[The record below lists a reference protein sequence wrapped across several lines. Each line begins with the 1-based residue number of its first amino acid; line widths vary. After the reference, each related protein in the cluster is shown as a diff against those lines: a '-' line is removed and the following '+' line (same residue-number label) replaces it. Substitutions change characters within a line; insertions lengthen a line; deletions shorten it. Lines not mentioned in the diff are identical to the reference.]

1 MAVPPVVYKGARPPP
16 PKRKVEEPATTTKK
30 NDDADVANGTEEQQQ
45 QQQTSTTAFALPTED
60 LGIDFSMRMWTK
72 EGERVSA
79 SRPAR
84 VQYDPETGPRIR
96 HRSDGA
102 KGDFNVWWGKHATTT
117 GGMARDFNS
126 AVKAVTRCAPILD
139 AGATKA
145 NGSGVTAVCYHFA
158 RGCCGSGE
166 ACEYL
171 HKVPTAFDDAKNHM
185 MYDIFGRP
193 KHHTERDDNGGTGSY
208 MRIGRTLYLYFGG
221 AVDPNWDAKKVYDE
235 IAAQFGEFGPIEDV
249 TVKFDRRFA
258 FVRYKFRASAEF
270 AKEAMAGQ
278 TLWRAEEAEPLNVRW
293 ANDDPNPIA
302 IVRVA
307 NETEERVRDMF
318 LRSEKAQAL
327 MQMKR
332 ELEGG
337 GVGDGDGD
345 EDDGSAK
352 RKSKK
357 KPKRRRDGED
367 EAPPDCS
374 FDPADYEEEKDEV

>member
-1 MAVPPVVYKGARPPP
+1 M
-16 PKRKVEEPATTTKK
+16 
-30 NDDADVANGTEEQQQ
+30 
-45 QQQTSTTAFALPTED
+45 
-60 LGIDFSMRMWTK
+60 
-72 EGERVSA
+72 
-79 SRPAR
+79 
-84 VQYDPETGPRIR
+84 
-96 HRSDGA
+96 
-102 KGDFNVWWGKHATTT
+102 
-117 GGMARDFNS
+117 
-126 AVKAVTRCAPILD
+126 
-139 AGATKA
+139 
-145 NGSGVTAVCYHFA
+145 
-158 RGCCGSGE
+158 
-166 ACEYL
+166 
-171 HKVPTAFDDAKNHM
+171 
-185 MYDIFGRP
+185 
-193 KHHTERDDNGGTGSY
+193 
-208 MRIGRTLYLYFGG
+208 
-221 AVDPNWDAKKVYDE
+221 
-235 IAAQFGEFGPIEDV
+235 
-249 TVKFDRRFA
+249 
-258 FVRYKFRASAEF
+258 
-270 AKEAMAGQ
+270 
-278 TLWRAEEAEPLNVRW
+278 AEEAEPLNVRW

>member
-1 MAVPPVVYKGARPPP
+1 MAGPSSSAPPVVYKGARPPP
-16 PKRKVEEPATTTKK
+16 PKRKVEEPTTKK
-30 NDDADVANGTEEQQQ
+30 NDDDAHDTEEQQRTT
-45 QQQTSTTAFALPTED
+45 TSSAFALPTED

-293 ANDDPNPIA
+293 ANDDPNPVA

-332 ELEGG
+332 GLEGG
-337 GVGDGDGD
+337 GNGVDGD
-345 EDDGSAK
+345 EDGSAKK

-357 KPKRRRDGED
+357 KPKRGED

-374 FDPADYEEEKDEV
+374 FDPADYEEDDEV

>member
-1 MAVPPVVYKGARPPP
+1 MAGPSSSAAPPVVYKGARPPP
-16 PKRKVEEPATTTKK
+16 PKRKVEEPTTKK
-30 NDDADVANGTEEQQQ
+30 SADDDANGTEEQT
-45 QQQTSTTAFALPTED
+45 TSSFALPTED

-293 ANDDPNPIA
+293 ANDDPNPVA

-337 GVGDGDGD
+337 NGVDGGDDN
-345 EDDGSAK
+345 GSAK

-357 KPKRRRDGED
+357 KRRDGED

-374 FDPADYEEEKDEV
+374 FDPADYEEDDEV